1 MGVGVGGLGKEVV
14 VEIRERLRCRFIRQR
29 FSLVSP
35 FFFFC
40 GENKS
45 SFASDRPAWVGL
57 VKDALGCVCVCV
69 GGRDKGRESRQV
81 DGDG

>member
-1 MGVGVGGLGKEVV
+1 MGVGGLGKEVV

-35 FFFFC
+35 FFFFLWREQKLVRLRQAC
-40 GENKS
+40 VGGFGE
-45 SFASDRPAWVGL
+45 
-57 VKDALGCVCVCV
+57 GCSGVCVCV

>member
-1 MGVGVGGLGKEVV
+1 MGVGGLGKEVVV

-35 FFFFC
+35 FFFLWREQKLVRLRQACVGGF
-40 GENKS
+40 GEGCS
-45 SFASDRPAWVGL
+45 GV
-57 VKDALGCVCVCV
+57 CVCVCV